1 MPDQHCCALLYIC
14 FYRPVMNL
22 QETIHS
28 ITAQFGESVLDEPLR
43 LLGLLEDLGGFK
55 DLDPSRRK
63 VLREQI
69 RSGGVRQLLK
79 PRKTEVRRYVKPE
92 PKEIRSPE
100 PAPLVV
106 DQSHE
111 DEFTPKEWERILKAM
126 NAPCKESVV
135 KRIRKWFSS
144 VRKPA
149 GQTAPKASKVVKPKP
164 KKIKVKIVPASS
176 PNHKPAKPIRQKRQ
190 PRKLTDDQK
199 TNIAIMIWCM
209 LMLACLV
216 TGVTGFWKLFA
227 GTISHGGACWMI
239 FPSII
244 VGGILWL
251 FNEAF

>member
-1 MPDQHCCALLYIC
+1 
-14 FYRPVMNL
+14 MNL
-22 QETIHS
+22 KETIHS
-28 ITAQFGESVLDEPLR
+28 IAAQFGESVLDEPLR

-55 DLDPSRRK
+55 DLEPSRRK

-69 RSGGVRQLLK
+69 RSGGVRLLLK
-79 PRKTEVRRYVKPE
+79 PRTTEVRRYVKPE
-92 PKEIRSPE
+92 PKEIRFSE

-111 DEFTPKEWERILKAM
+111 DELTPKEWERILKAM
-126 NAPCKESVV
+126 NAP
-135 KRIRKWFSS
+135 
-144 VRKPA
+144 
-149 GQTAPKASKVVKPKP
+149 KASKVMKSKP

-176 PNHKPAKPIRQKRQ
+176 PKPKPAKPIRQKRQ

-199 TNIAIMIWCM
+199 TNIAIMIWCL

-227 GTISHGGACWMI
+227 GTISYGGACWMI

-244 VGGILWL
+244 IGGLLWI
-251 FNEAF
+251 FNEAI

>member
-1 MPDQHCCALLYIC
+1 MT
-14 FYRPVMNL
+14 NL
-22 QETIHS
+22 QETIRS
-28 ITAQFGESVLDEPLR
+28 ITAQFGESVLDDPLR
-43 LLGLLEDLGGFK
+43 LLGLLDDMGGFK
-55 DLDPSRRK
+55 EMDPSRRK

-69 RSGGVRQLLK
+69 RSGGVKQLLK
-79 PRKTEVRRYVKPE
+79 PRRTEVRQYVRPE
-92 PKEIRSPE
+92 PKERQSPE
-100 PAPLVV
+100 PAPLVA
-106 DQSHE
+106 DQSQE
-111 DEFTPKEWERILKAM
+111 DELTPKEWERILKAM
-126 NAPCKESVV
+126 NAPCKESLV
-135 KRIRKWFSS
+135 KRISKWFSS

-149 GQTAPKASKVVKPKP
+149 GQTAPKAPKVVTPKQ
-164 KKIKVKIVPASS
+164 KKTKVKVVPASS
-176 PNHKPAKPIRQKRQ
+176 PKPKPAKPIRQKRQ

-227 GTISHGGACWMI
+227 GTINHGGACWMI

>member
-1 MPDQHCCALLYIC
+1 
-14 FYRPVMNL
+14 MNL
-22 QETIHS
+22 QETIFS

-69 RSGGVRQLLK
+69 RSGGVRLLLK
-79 PRKTEVRRYVKPE
+79 PRTTEVRRYVKPE

-100 PAPLVV
+100 PAPLVA

-111 DEFTPKEWERILKAM
+111 DELTPKEWERILKAM
-126 NAPCKESVV
+126 NAP
-135 KRIRKWFSS
+135 
-144 VRKPA
+144 
-149 GQTAPKASKVVKPKP
+149 KASKVVKSKP
-164 KKIKVKIVPASS
+164 KKIKVKIVPANS
-176 PNHKPAKPIRQKRQ
+176 PKPKPAKPIRQKRP

-199 TNIAIMIWCM
+199 TNIAIMIWCL

-216 TGVTGFWKLFA
+216 TGVAGFWKLFA

>member
-1 MPDQHCCALLYIC
+1 
-14 FYRPVMNL
+14 MNL
-22 QETIHS
+22 QETIFS

-55 DLDPSRRK
+55 DLEPSRRK

-69 RSGGVRQLLK
+69 RSGGVRLLLK
-79 PRKTEVRRYVKPE
+79 PRTTEVRRYVKPE
-92 PKEIRSPE
+92 PKEIRFSE

-111 DEFTPKEWERILKAM
+111 DELTPKEWERILKAM
-126 NAPCKESVV
+126 NAP
-135 KRIRKWFSS
+135 
-144 VRKPA
+144 
-149 GQTAPKASKVVKPKP
+149 KASKVMKSKP

-176 PNHKPAKPIRQKRQ
+176 PKPKPAKPIRQKRQ

-199 TNIAIMIWCM
+199 TNIAIMIWCL

>member
-1 MPDQHCCALLYIC
+1 
-14 FYRPVMNL
+14 MNL

-100 PAPLVV
+100 PAPLVA

-227 GTISHGGACWMI
+227 GTINHGGACWMI

>member
-1 MPDQHCCALLYIC
+1 
-14 FYRPVMNL
+14 MNL
-22 QETIHS
+22 QETIFS

-55 DLDPSRRK
+55 DLEPSRRK

-69 RSGGVRQLLK
+69 RSGGVRLLLK
-79 PRKTEVRRYVKPE
+79 PRTTEVRRYVKPE
-92 PKEIRSPE
+92 PKEIRFSE

-111 DEFTPKEWERILKAM
+111 DELTPKEWERILKAM
-126 NAPCKESVV
+126 NAP
-135 KRIRKWFSS
+135 
-144 VRKPA
+144 
-149 GQTAPKASKVVKPKP
+149 KASKGMKSKP

-176 PNHKPAKPIRQKRQ
+176 PKPKPAKPIRQKRQ

-199 TNIAIMIWCM
+199 TNIAIMIWCL

-227 GTISHGGACWMI
+227 GTISYGGACWMI

-244 VGGILWL
+244 IGGLLWI
-251 FNEAF
+251 FNEAI

>member
-1 MPDQHCCALLYIC
+1 
-14 FYRPVMNL
+14 MNL
-22 QETIHS
+22 QETIFS
-28 ITAQFGESVLDEPLR
+28 ITAQFGESVLDDPLR
-43 LLGLLEDLGGFK
+43 LLGLLDDMGGFK
-55 DLDPSRRK
+55 EVDPSRRK

-69 RSGGVRQLLK
+69 RSGGVKQLLK
-79 PRKTEVRRYVKPE
+79 PRKIEVRQYVKLE

-100 PAPLVV
+100 PAPLVA

-111 DEFTPKEWERILKAM
+111 DELTPKEWERILKAM
-126 NAPCKESVV
+126 NAP
-135 KRIRKWFSS
+135 
-144 VRKPA
+144 
-149 GQTAPKASKVVKPKP
+149 KASKVMKSKP

-176 PNHKPAKPIRQKRQ
+176 PKPKPAKPIRQKRQ

-199 TNIAIMIWCM
+199 TNIAVMIWCL

>member
-1 MPDQHCCALLYIC
+1 MT
-14 FYRPVMNL
+14 NL
-22 QETIHS
+22 QETIRS
-28 ITAQFGESVLDEPLR
+28 ITAQFGESVLDDPLR
-43 LLGLLEDLGGFK
+43 LLGLLDDMGGFK
-55 DLDPSRRK
+55 EMDPSRRK

-79 PRKTEVRRYVKPE
+79 PRKTEVRRYVRPE

-111 DEFTPKEWERILKAM
+111 DELTPKEWERILKAM
-126 NAPCKESVV
+126 NAP
-135 KRIRKWFSS
+135 
-144 VRKPA
+144 
-149 GQTAPKASKVVKPKP
+149 KASKVVKSKP
-164 KKIKVKIVPASS
+164 KKIKVKVVPASS
-176 PNHKPAKPIRQKRQ
+176 PKPKPAKPIRQKRQ

-199 TNIAIMIWCM
+199 TNIAIMIWCL
-209 LMLACLV
+209 LMFACLV
-216 TGVTGFWKLFA
+216 TGVAGFWKLFA

-251 FNEAF
+251 FNEVF

>member
-1 MPDQHCCALLYIC
+1 
-14 FYRPVMNL
+14 MNL
-22 QETIHS
+22 QQTIHS

-55 DLDPSRRK
+55 DLDPFRRK

-69 RSGGVRQLLK
+69 RSGGVRLLLK

-100 PAPLVV
+100 PAPLVA

-111 DEFTPKEWERILKAM
+111 DELTPKEWERILKAM

-135 KRIRKWFSS
+135 KRIREWFSS

-149 GQTAPKASKVVKPKP
+149 GQTAPKASKVVKSKP
-164 KKIKVKIVPASS
+164 KKIKVKVVPANS
-176 PNHKPAKPIRQKRQ
+176 PKPKPAKPIRQKRP

-199 TNIAIMIWCM
+199 TNIAIMIWCL

>member
-1 MPDQHCCALLYIC
+1 
-14 FYRPVMNL
+14 MNL

-69 RSGGVRQLLK
+69 RSGGVRRLLK

-92 PKEIRSPE
+92 PKEIRFSE

-111 DEFTPKEWERILKAM
+111 DELTPKEWERILKAM
-126 NAPCKESVV
+126 NAP
-135 KRIRKWFSS
+135 
-144 VRKPA
+144 
-149 GQTAPKASKVVKPKP
+149 KASKVMKSKP

-176 PNHKPAKPIRQKRQ
+176 PKPKPAKPIRQKRQ

-199 TNIAIMIWCM
+199 TNIAIMIWCL

-216 TGVTGFWKLFA
+216 TGVAGFWKLFA

>member
-1 MPDQHCCALLYIC
+1 
-14 FYRPVMNL
+14 MNL

-69 RSGGVRQLLK
+69 RSGGVRRLLK

-100 PAPLVV
+100 PAPLVA

-111 DEFTPKEWERILKAM
+111 DELTPKEWERILKAM

-135 KRIRKWFSS
+135 KRMRKWFSS

-149 GQTAPKASKVVKPKP
+149 GQIAPKASKVVKSKP
-164 KKIKVKIVPASS
+164 KKIKVKVVPASS
-176 PNHKPAKPIRQKRQ
+176 PKPKPAKPIRKKRQ

-199 TNIAIMIWCM
+199 TNIAIMIWCL

-216 TGVTGFWKLFA
+216 TGVAGFWKLFA

>member
-1 MPDQHCCALLYIC
+1 
-14 FYRPVMNL
+14 MNL

-111 DEFTPKEWERILKAM
+111 DELTPKEWERILKAM

-199 TNIAIMIWCM
+199 TNIAVMIWCL

>member
-1 MPDQHCCALLYIC
+1 
-14 FYRPVMNL
+14 MNL

-100 PAPLVV
+100 PAPLVA

>member
-1 MPDQHCCALLYIC
+1 MT
-14 FYRPVMNL
+14 NL
-22 QETIHS
+22 QETIRS
-28 ITAQFGESVLDEPLR
+28 ITAQFGESVLDDPLR
-43 LLGLLEDLGGFK
+43 LLGLLDDMGGFK
-55 DLDPSRRK
+55 EMDPSRRK

-69 RSGGVRQLLK
+69 RSGGVKQLLK
-79 PRKTEVRRYVKPE
+79 PRKIEVRQYVKPE

-111 DEFTPKEWERILKAM
+111 DELTPKEWERILKAM
-126 NAPCKESVV
+126 NAP
-135 KRIRKWFSS
+135 
-144 VRKPA
+144 
-149 GQTAPKASKVVKPKP
+149 KASKVMKSKP

-176 PNHKPAKPIRQKRQ
+176 PKPKPAKPIRQKRQ

-199 TNIAIMIWCM
+199 TNIAIMIWCL

-227 GTISHGGACWMI
+227 GTISYGGACWMI

-244 VGGILWL
+244 IGGLLWI
-251 FNEAF
+251 FNEAI

>member
-1 MPDQHCCALLYIC
+1 MLDQHGCALLYIC

-22 QETIHS
+22 QQTIHS

-55 DLDPSRRK
+55 DLDPFRRK

-69 RSGGVRQLLK
+69 RSGGVRLLLK

-100 PAPLVV
+100 PAPLVA

-111 DEFTPKEWERILKAM
+111 DELTPKEWERILKAM
-126 NAPCKESVV
+126 NAPRRESIAE
-135 KRIRKWFSS
+135 RIRKRFAS
-144 VRKPA
+144 VKKPA
-149 GQTAPKASKVVKPKP
+149 GQTTPKSLKVVKPKA
-164 KKIKVKIVPASS
+164 KKTKVKVVPASS
-176 PNHKPAKPIRQKRQ
+176 PKPKPAKPIRQKRR

-199 TNIAIMIWCM
+199 TNIAVMIWCL

-227 GTISHGGACWMI
+227 GTISYGGACWMI

-244 VGGILWL
+244 IGGLLWI
-251 FNEAF
+251 FNEAI

>member
-1 MPDQHCCALLYIC
+1 
-14 FYRPVMNL
+14 MNL

-100 PAPLVV
+100 PAPLVA

-244 VGGILWL
+244 VGGLLWL

>member
-1 MPDQHCCALLYIC
+1 
-14 FYRPVMNL
+14 MNL

-79 PRKTEVRRYVKPE
+79 PKP
-92 PKEIRSPE
+92 
-100 PAPLVV
+100 
-106 DQSHE
+106 
-111 DEFTPKEWERILKAM
+111 
-126 NAPCKESVV
+126 
-135 KRIRKWFSS
+135 
-144 VRKPA
+144 
-149 GQTAPKASKVVKPKP
+149 
-164 KKIKVKIVPASS
+164 
-176 PNHKPAKPIRQKRQ
+176 KPAKPIRQKRQ
-190 PRKLTDDQK
+190 PRKFTDDQK
-199 TNIAIMIWCM
+199 TNVAIMIWCL

-227 GTISHGGACWMI
+227 GTINHGGACWMI

>member
-1 MPDQHCCALLYIC
+1 MTK
-14 FYRPVMNL
+14 L
-22 QETIHS
+22 QETIRS
-28 ITAQFGESVLDEPLR
+28 ITAQFGESVLDDPLR
-43 LLGLLEDLGGFK
+43 LLGLLDDMGGFK
-55 DLDPSRRK
+55 EMDPSRRK

-79 PRKTEVRRYVKPE
+79 PRKTEVRRYVRPE

-111 DEFTPKEWERILKAM
+111 DELTPKEWERILKAM
-126 NAPCKESVV
+126 NAP
-135 KRIRKWFSS
+135 
-144 VRKPA
+144 
-149 GQTAPKASKVVKPKP
+149 KASKVVKSKP
-164 KKIKVKIVPASS
+164 KKIKVKVVPASS
-176 PNHKPAKPIRQKRQ
+176 PKPKPAKPIRQKRQ

-199 TNIAIMIWCM
+199 TNIAIMIWCL

-216 TGVTGFWKLFA
+216 TGVAGFWKLFA

-251 FNEAF
+251 FNEVF